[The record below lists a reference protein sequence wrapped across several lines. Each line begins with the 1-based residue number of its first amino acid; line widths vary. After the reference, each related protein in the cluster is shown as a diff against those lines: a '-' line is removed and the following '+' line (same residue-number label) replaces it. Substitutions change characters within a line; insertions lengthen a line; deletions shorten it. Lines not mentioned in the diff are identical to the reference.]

1 MQFEIQTISEK
12 DPQWKELYE
21 NSSELH
27 FFQSPQW
34 AELLTK
40 HLPGMISAHIKIK
53 WNDQVFI
60 IPMIRIKKFFG
71 LFSSC
76 MSLPLGTTGGILS
89 NAPISSEIIAQL
101 ISYLKNQLP
110 MKIVISCHN
119 NELLELL
126 HPFGSIYHI
135 NALTLKLDRPY
146 DKIEKDL
153 FSKNKR
159 KLVNRGRRRGVVI
172 KNGKD
177 QTIIDS
183 YIKLQKKV
191 ELQKGWATKFPESF
205 TRGMLYLKES
215 DLWTAWIDS
224 QLASAIVCFAH
235 NGIVTA
241 WQGILDRDLN
251 ECLTAQ
257 PMNLLY
263 ASMIQYYQEN
273 GYNLFDMGHS
283 LNISSLEQ
291 YKKGFGCQETDLYY
305 FIWKSS
311 LFKVLKL
318 FASLFTI
325 RHKIIM
331 PKKRNTSD

>member
-1 MQFEIQTISEK
+1 MQFEIRTISEK

-21 NSSELH
+21 NSSDFH

-40 HLPGMISAHIKIK
+40 HLHGMTSAHIKIK
-53 WNDQVFI
+53 WNEQVFI
-60 IPMIRIKKFFG
+60 IPMIRIKKNFG
-71 LFSSC
+71 LFSSY

-89 NAPISSEIIAQL
+89 EAPISSEIIAQL
-101 ISYLKNQLP
+101 INYLKKQRP
-110 MKIVISCHN
+110 IKIVISCHN
-119 NELLELL
+119 NGLLKLL
-126 HPFGSIYHI
+126 HPFGTIYHI

-146 DKIEKDL
+146 DQIEKEL

-172 KNGKD
+172 KNCKD
-177 QTIIDS
+177 QTTIDS

-191 ELQKGWATKFPESF
+191 ELQKGWATKFPETF
-205 TRGMLYLKES
+205 TKDMLFLKES
-215 DLWTAWIDS
+215 DLWTAWIDD
-224 QLASAIVCFAH
+224 QLASAIVSFAH
-235 NGIVTA
+235 NGIATA

-251 ECLTAQ
+251 ESLTAQ

-291 YKKGFGCQETDLYY
+291 YKKGFGCQETLLYY
-305 FIWKSS
+305 FTWKST

-318 FASLFTI
+318 FPNLFTN
-325 RHKIIM
+325 RHK
-331 PKKRNTSD
+331 TAQ